1 MTDTTTKKSLD
12 RLAERMERIGEEL
25 RVRVHLAGLDAKDSW
40 DRTNLDRIGDELAE
54 IRDEL
59 RVQLHL
65 ASLDAKDAWNRI
77 EKKIDLLGS
86 TPGVHGDEI
95 VRDVASNLA
104 EVARSFREQLSS
116 RDSAER
122 R

>member
-1 MTDTTTKKSLD
+1 MTDTTTKKNLE

-25 RVRVHLAGLDAKDSW
+25 RVRAHLAGLDAKDAW
-40 DRTNLDRIGDELAE
+40 DRANLDRVGDELAE
-54 IRDEL
+54 LRDEL

-77 EKKIDLLGS
+77 EKKIELLGA

-95 VRDVASNLA
+95 VRELASNLSEA
-104 EVARSFREQLSS
+104 ARSFRAQPAS
-116 RDSAER
+116 RETSER